1 MLFWLDVKFARF
13 SCGLEKLTESHIIV
27 HRVVKFWA
35 ISIYVIS
42 IESYCYKRSHEGEI
56 CCVRSLTKA
65 QEGFT
70 LVLILHICHTIS
82 LNSQHTFLSTD
93 FCM

>member
-13 SCGLEKLTESHIIV
+13 SCGSGKMTVSHIIA
-27 HRVVKFWA
+27 HRVVKFRA
-35 ISIYVIS
+35 ISIYLIP
-42 IESYCYKRSHEGEI
+42 IESYCYRHSHEYEI
-56 CCVRSLTKA
+56 FCVRSLTNA

-70 LVLILHICHTIS
+70 LVLILPICHTIS
-82 LNSQHTFLSTD
+82 VNSQYNVLSAD